1 MLQQKKI
8 ISKILYKKLLQH
20 IITDSIM
27 KYKLYFDGNKTPQGT
42 SCSYVVVF
50 DDKKVLEETKILSQ
64 ETSVNEAEY
73 YGVLYG
79 IEKFL
84 DYLKTSC
91 VSTKDVELEIY
102 GDSQLVIQQLKG
114 VYECK
119 KPNLRVLR
127 SKVRDLL
134 TNFSSY
140 NFIWVNREQN
150 LAR

>member
-1 MLQQKKI
+1 LFQQKKI

-50 DDKKVLEETKILSQ
+50 DDKKILEETKILSQ
-64 ETSVNEAEY
+64 ETTVNEAEY

-84 DYLKTSC
+84 DYLKTSG

-114 VYECK
+114 EYECK